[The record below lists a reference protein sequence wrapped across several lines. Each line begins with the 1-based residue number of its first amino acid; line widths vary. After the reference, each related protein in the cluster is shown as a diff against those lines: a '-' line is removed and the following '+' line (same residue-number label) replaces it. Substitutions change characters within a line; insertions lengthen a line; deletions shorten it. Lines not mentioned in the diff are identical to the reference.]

1 MPGDRFIELAMAED
15 RHVLDVLFRHA
26 REAVTVQDQSGRLV
40 YANDGAAR
48 LVGLV
53 TGEEMMRAPASTI
66 LNNFEMVDETG
77 SPLPLEHLPGRRV
90 LAGEEVAE
98 MTIGYRTKG
107 SRRVRWSR
115 VNASPVKND
124 NGEVVWAI
132 NFFFDITDQVRR
144 SEGDHIVTS
153 LGDALGGALD
163 IEANLL
169 AVADT
174 LVPDYAGWCA
184 IRFEDD
190 ERHLTSE
197 AVKYSKDGVHLSYAK
212 ADRQTVEF
220 DPEQIQARVMMTGR
234 PELISRLAEAGGAS
248 VFHDGSGWPNP
259 TGEHDFSSVACV
271 PLGPG
276 KTPSG
281 CVTVARR
288 IDDDPFDEMDIDML
302 LEVAQRASVALANA
316 RLYQHEHETAEILQ
330 RGLTPAFIPA
340 IPGVSIAARYE
351 PEAPFRHVGGDFYD
365 IIELEQDRSAIW
377 IGDIEGKGVHAA
389 AAVGMARH
397 TLRAT
402 VLLDPEPATVMRQ
415 LNRALRQ
422 ASPLRM
428 CTLGYL
434 VIDRHPDHF
443 EMHTALAGHPPP
455 LVVSVDG
462 DIAPT
467 GIPCPPLGLLD
478 SIEPFVVTTK
488 LFSGDTVVA
497 YTDGYA
503 VRDRTPPETLMPL
516 LEGAESEPLDNLLD
530 RLMNVLVAVD
540 NPVRDDVVLLAIRI
554 E

>member
-15 RHVLDVLFRHA
+15 RHVLDVLFKHA

-48 LVGLV
+48 MVGLV
-53 TGEEMMRAPASTI
+53 TGEEMIRAPASKIVT
-66 LNNFEMVDETG
+66 NFEMVDETG
-77 SPLPLEHLPGRRV
+77 SPLSLEVLPGRRV
-90 LAGEEVAE
+90 LAGEEVTE
-98 MTIGYRTKG
+98 MTIGYRTTG

-124 NGEVVWAI
+124 KGEVVWAI

-144 SEGDHIVTS
+144 REGDQVVSAI
-153 LGDALGGALD
+153 GDALGGALD
-163 IEANLL
+163 IEENLL

-184 IRFEDD
+184 VRLEDE
-190 ERHLTSE
+190 ERGLTSE
-197 AVKYSKDGVHLSYAK
+197 AVKYSRDGVHLSYAK

-220 DPEQIQARVMMTGR
+220 DPEQIQARVMKTGR
-234 PELISRLAEAGGAS
+234 PELIPKLAVAGGAS
-248 VFHDGSGWPNP
+248 VFHDGLGWPNP
-259 TGEHDFSSVACV
+259 TAERDFSSVACV
-271 PLGPG
+271 PLGPR

-288 IDDDPFDEMDIDML
+288 ADDDPFDEMDIDML

-340 IPGVSIAARYE
+340 IAGLSIAARYE
-351 PEAPFRHVGGDFYD
+351 PEAPFRNIGGDFYD
-365 IIELEQDRSAIW
+365 IVELGQDQNAIW

-389 AAVGMARH
+389 AAVGLARH

-402 VLLDPEPATVMRQ
+402 ALLDPEPATVMRQ
-415 LNRALRQ
+415 LNWALRQ
-422 ASPLRM
+422 DAPLRM

-434 VIDRHPDHF
+434 VVDRHPDHF

-455 LVVSVDG
+455 FVVSVDG
-462 DIAPT
+462 EIAPT
-467 GIPCPPLGLLD
+467 GVPCPPLGLLD

-516 LEGAESEPLDNLLD
+516 LGGAESEPLNELLD
-530 RLMNVLVAVD
+530 RLMSALFAAD